1 MTPPPQSL
9 PLIVGAVVGGFVL
22 LGVLRYCI
30 IWYRRKVDNQIP
42 SISEDGISRPKP
54 QPDEPKSDP
63 TPTPS
68 TGHPIA
74 LSQIIFSYEQLA
86 IATNGFS
93 ENNFI
98 GEGGF
103 GHVHKGVLPN
113 EKVVAVKQLKLE
125 SKQGEREFRAEVE
138 VISRIHHKH
147 LVSLVGYCISGEQ
160 RLLVYEFV
168 PNGNLE
174 YHLHGLES
182 PTMNWPTRL
191 KIAIGSAK
199 GLAYLHEDC
208 QPKIIH
214 RDIKA
219 ANILLDSNFEAK
231 VSDFGLAKF
240 LLDTVTHI
248 TTRVMGTFGYLA
260 PEYASSGQLTDK
272 SDVFSFGVVLL
283 ELITGLRPFDKT
295 QSFPNDSLVEWGR
308 PLLAQALEHG
318 NFEAIVDPRLQND
331 YEPTELARMV
341 ACAAACVRHMAR
353 SRPRI
358 SQIVRALEG
367 YLSLDDLNEE
377 ISLGTAGNIDY
388 GNDQYKEDLKKF
400 RKMVPISHDQ
410 GSSEC
415 SGPSTDSALHQ
426 SVSSSES

>member
-231 VSDFGLAKF
+231 
-240 LLDTVTHI
+240 
-248 TTRVMGTFGYLA
+248 
-260 PEYASSGQLTDK
+260 
-272 SDVFSFGVVLL
+272 
-283 ELITGLRPFDKT
+283 
-295 QSFPNDSLVEWGR
+295 GR

-358 SQIVRALEG
+358 SQYITLLPFLHGKQIVRALEG